1 MSNSYFD
8 NFKELKE
15 RWYKGVKR
23 DIEEI
28 VMMVDEMNNTE
39 MLPSSTEMLPTNTE
53 ILESDILEKDT
64 PEKDTP
70 ENNTPE
76 NNTPEKAISE
86 NNISEKSN
94 RFDFMSNKG
103 IYRPPSLR
111 KRSEQNVNKLSE
123 QNNKSSDHTNKSNK
137 YLPSNLSYLLR
148 ELSRIMNNQPKAS
161 DRISRKIMLEYIW
174 DYLKVNNPSVLLEIE
189 SIIPDEMQMLI
200 PKIYMK
206 HLSFV
211 QQES

>member
-1 MSNSYFD
+1 MNNSYFD
-8 NFKELKE
+8 NFKELKD

-23 DIEEI
+23 DNGDIEEI
-28 VMMVDEMNNTE
+28 ILMVDKMNNTE
-39 MLPSSTEMLPTNTE
+39 ISLSDIKKLPTNTD
-53 ILESDILEKDT
+53 LSLSGLLEKDNSGIPEKAIPEKVISENNIPEKVI

-70 ENNTPE
+70 
-76 NNTPEKAISE
+76 
-86 NNISEKSN
+86 EKSN

-111 KRSEQNVNKLSE
+111 KNEQKKE
-123 QNNKSSDHTNKSNK
+123 HTNKSNK

-211 QQES
+211 RQES

>member
-1 MSNSYFD
+1 MNNSYFD
-8 NFKELKE
+8 NFKELKD
-15 RWYKGVKR
+15 RWYKGVIR
-23 DIEEI
+23 DKDDECDVI
-28 VMMVDEMNNTE
+28 VMVDEMN
-39 MLPSSTEMLPTNTE
+39 NTE

-64 PEKDTP
+64 PEINASSIP
-70 ENNTPE
+70 ENNNPD
-76 NNTPEKAISE
+76 KAISE

-148 ELSRIMNNQPKAS
+148 ELSRIMNNQPKTS

-211 QQES
+211 RQES